1 MNTQRS
7 KIKRGTASASRTPA
21 RQGPERPGATGR
33 EGRGWRATPS
43 PGSMRR
49 PTLRPAPPARRRSRR
64 EVRASSCSCS
74 SPSTQAAQA
83 APDGAGR
90 SRRFS
95 GICESPR
102 KLSIIWAMKTKRPS
116 RTRAACPLLLR
127 LELRSLTPH
136 PGCPGNHLAAGRQ
149 VGDRQAACALD
160 VSRSL
165 HGRAV
170 PVCFFCGR
178 LRYVGA
184 ARRTWGC
191 WKVGRQPEA
200 LQITEQRSRA

>member
-102 KLSIIWAMKTKRPS
+102 KLSINWAMKTKRPS
-116 RTRAACPLLLR
+116 RTRAACLLLLR
-127 LELRSLTPH
+127 SSQRTAPH
-136 PGCPGNHLAAGRQ
+136 PRSRRVPPCRRTAGW
-149 VGDRQAACALD
+149 RQAGGLCSRCESKFTR
-160 VSRSL
+160 SRSSCVFFL
-165 HGRAV
+165 RTLAVRRRRAAH
-170 PVCFFCGR
+170 
-178 LRYVGA
+178 VGMLESRPSAGSA
-184 ARRTWGC
+184 ANH
-191 WKVGRQPEA
+191 
-200 LQITEQRSRA
+200 